1 MTVHKLKESISVGQA
16 GRQAGTE
23 RRVWGG
29 GGGPSLPWETIL
41 CAT

>member
-16 GRQAGTE
+16 GTE
-23 RRVWGG
+23 RRVGLVGVG